1 MNTLRFDDSQFYLN
15 DQRFRI
21 LSGTIH
27 YFRVVPD
34 YWEDRLLKLKQCG
47 FNTVETYTCW
57 NLHEPREGEFDFSGI
72 LDLAR
77 FLETASRLGL
87 YVILRP
93 GPYICAE
100 WDMGGLPSWLLTYPH
115 IHVRCH
121 DELFLSKI
129 RRYYNKLFSV
139 IRPYLGKNGGCI
151 IAMQV
156 ENEYGSYG
164 DDHTYMREILSLYQ
178 EADLGCLLFTSD
190 GPQYFTLN
198 GGSLPEL
205 LSAVNFGSNPKDNFA
220 LLRQFKPNQP
230 LFCCE
235 FWNGWFDH
243 WYEAHHLRDA
253 DDTATILEEMLTMGA
268 SVNLYMFHGGTNFGF
283 TNGANFSDV
292 YQPTVTSYDY
302 NCPLSES
309 GDLTPKY
316 FAIQKVIQKFWKTH
330 PDEFGPCVEPS
341 VSLKNSQSQTHSH
354 RLEGTVSFTESARL
368 FDEPSLLG
376 KPIFDAKPLTME
388 ALGQDFGF
396 VLYQTTLTGPFEKMR
411 LSIDGLHD
419 RALIYLNQT
428 LVGIKERTG
437 KRDDEI
443 LIGLDAGQS
452 CTLSI
457 LVENMGRINYGPKLL
472 DEKGI
477 LHGVRIGPMN
487 HFGWTMHPIFCNHF
501 QSVNWTQLGNNQ
513 PQSKTFADSFSQLGC
528 KFGFGPILLRGFVE
542 IDQPGDTFIRPKGF
556 EKGMIAVNGF
566 LLGRYYNSAGPQKT
580 LYLPGP
586 LLKKGTNEI
595 ILLELEQMEVPSLL
609 LEKEPDLG

>member
-253 DDTATILEEMLTMGA
+253 DDTATVLEEMLTMGA

-330 PDEFGPCVEPS
+330 PDEFGTGSYATARAALCGRQDAVVLDS
-341 VSLKNSQSQTHSH
+341 RTFGAGQLLLASYAAAHAKQD
-354 RLEGTVSFTESARL
+354 RFSARIL
-368 FDEPSLLG
+368 RDIQEARKSVRCFFVAPDGNAAVLAGSQRLSVVLPFRFPVYTVGREGEIRFFRTILARSP
-376 KPIFDAKPLTME
+376 AE
-388 ALGQDFGF
+388 ALAA
-396 VLYQTTLTGPFEKMR
+396 VVCLYLKRGM
-411 LSIDGLHD
+411 SAAIAHD
-419 RALIYLNQT
+419 RCE
-428 LVGIKERTG
+428 KEANRLFSHLSAACGSIQCGESIRTDLPFG
-437 KRDDEI
+437 R
-443 LIGLDAGQS
+443 GGF
-452 CTLSI
+452 LSAA
-457 LVENMGRINYGPKLL
+457 
-472 DEKGI
+472 
-477 LHGVRIGPMN
+477 
-487 HFGWTMHPIFCNHF
+487 FF
-501 QSVNWTQLGNNQ
+501 QSE
-513 PQSKTFADSFSQLGC
+513 DSFYAYG
-528 KFGFGPILLRGFVE
+528 
-542 IDQPGDTFIRPKGF
+542 RPF
-556 EKGMIAVNGF
+556 C
-566 LLGRYYNSAGPQKT
+566 
-580 LYLPGP
+580 
-586 LLKKGTNEI
+586 
-595 ILLELEQMEVPSLL
+595 
-609 LEKEPDLG
+609 